1 MQNSFLFLVFL
12 FITLTSFAQKGL
24 KVYDE
29 KTENGY
35 VIYANNNE
43 YCPVSVEFNFN
54 LKNLKS
60 SKNNQRIFVIPAQAK
75 KFKVLE
81 LNIKEKNEAYGFN
94 YNIAYNIGNHFLS
107 ENSKSFEYDLPFPTS
122 KSYSIYQGYNGK
134 FSHQNKNA
142 LDFDMPIGSKILAV
156 RKGIIIKVVD
166 KYNRSCPTSNCN
178 RYNNFV
184 TIYHEDGTF
193 AEYTHIKYKG
203 SAVKVGQKIEK
214 GELIAYSGNVG
225 WSTGP
230 HLHLE
235 IFTQNIKDR
244 KTLPVKFRIDDG
256 KKSVYLKEG
265 TTYLRDY

>member
-1 MQNSFLFLVFL
+1 MKNFFLFLVFI
-12 FITLTSFAQKGL
+12 FIYQTSCAQNGL

-43 YCPVSVEFNFN
+43 YCPVSVEFNFS

-60 SKNNQRIFVIPAQAK
+60 SKDNQRIFVIPAQAK

-81 LNIKEKNEAYGFN
+81 LNIKKENEAYGFN
-94 YNIAYNIGNHFLS
+94 YNIVYNIGNHFLS
-107 ENSKSFEYDLPFPTS
+107 ENSKPFEYDLPFPTS

-142 LDFDMPIGSKILAV
+142 LDFDMPIGSKVLAI

-178 RYNNFV
+178 RYNNFITV
-184 TIYHEDGTF
+184 YHEDGTF

-203 SAVKVGQKIEK
+203 SAVNVGQKIEK

-235 IFTQNIKDR
+235 IFSQQIHQR
-244 KTLPVKFRIDDG
+244 LTLPVKFKINKGEDAVFLEED
-256 KKSVYLKEG
+256 K
-265 TTYLRDY
+265 TYLRNY